1 MADVSVRRAWVRF
14 EFGRPAAASAV
25 PRVCLPRRQ
34 RPHHNHRSTHRRT
47 AHHFAESATSVITT
61 WEHHDEYPLAQLER
75 RASAESLTQDE
86 VDTRFFAIITD
97 LVGTPTELVDEHGSI
112 AWQSRTTL
120 WGTTT
125 WNRSASVYTP
135 LRFPGQY
142 ADHETGLHYNL
153 FRHHN
158 PHTWSDPLGLVPKAC
173 LDMDAYL
180 WDGSVRFGKLDD
192 LGRPTGAWAALRKD
206 NMKGGTGAAP
216 SIWPPGWRGDGRL
229 FNEARGHLLARK
241 LGGPGTGENGYRNLV
256 TLTQNPVN
264 TPIMRGIEKEVHRA
278 VSKGENVQYSVV
290 PVYEGTNP
298 VPIRLNISAHGD
310 RGFSLNRPL
319 ENPAADVRIPVPR

>member
-1 MADVSVRRAWVRF
+1 
-14 EFGRPAAASAV
+14 
-25 PRVCLPRRQ
+25 
-34 RPHHNHRSTHRRT
+34 
-47 AHHFAESATSVITT
+47 
-61 WEHHDEYPLAQLER
+61 
-75 RASAESLTQDE
+75 
-86 VDTRFFAIITD
+86 
-97 LVGTPTELVDEHGSI
+97 
-112 AWQSRTTL
+112 
-120 WGTTT
+120 
-125 WNRSASVYTP
+125 
-135 LRFPGQY
+135 
-142 ADHETGLHYNL
+142 
-153 FRHHN
+153 
-158 PHTWSDPLGLVPKAC
+158 
-173 LDMDAYL
+173 MDAYL